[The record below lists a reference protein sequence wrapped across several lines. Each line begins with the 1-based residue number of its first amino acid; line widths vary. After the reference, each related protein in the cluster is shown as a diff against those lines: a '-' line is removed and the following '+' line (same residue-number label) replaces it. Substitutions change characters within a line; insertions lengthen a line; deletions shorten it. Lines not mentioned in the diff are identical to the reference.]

1 MNTDKSILDPVEEIV
16 LAIGRV
22 HVDSPHDPEEGR
34 HHMYSTFAQFDRGST
49 INCIS
54 DKRFA
59 LRGYE
64 LQQVRPILIKGLG
77 GHEIATPFGWQQ
89 GDKKWLGRVTVH
101 ARFMVTTSLSDY
113 SNINWR

>member
-1 MNTDKSILDPVEEIV
+1 MNTDNSILDPVEEIV

-22 HVDSPHDPEEGR
+22 HEEGR

-64 LQQVRPILIKGLG
+64 VQQVRPILIKGLG
-77 GHEIATPFGWQQ
+77 GHEIATP
-89 GDKKWLGRVTVH
+89 LG
-101 ARFMVTTSLSDY
+101 
-113 SNINWR
+113 